1 LQRAEPENAILWL
14 MSLRDAVDQR
24 DASAA
29 DAALVHL
36 ASSAYYDDH
45 ATELLKTQLQ
55 LFQNHPLPAQF
66 FAAVARLDAGWK
78 LNGEFTRDAAPYYE
92 KHYPFADLGI
102 WDARIVYHL
111 LPTGG

>member
-92 KHYPFADLGI
+92 KHYPFADLSI
-102 WDARIVYHL
+102 RDARIVYHL
-111 LPTGG
+111 PPTGG